1 MVTLIIYIIVAL
13 ILGFIAYIGVLGINR
28 GVQAKN
34 YNKNNLLKNKKKNSN
49 ELADEFQKLKK
60 LHDDGVLSKSE
71 FDAAKK
77 KILS

>member
-34 YNKNNLLKNKKKNSN
+34 YNKNSRLKNKKKSSN

-71 FDAAKK
+71 FNAAKK

>member
-1 MVTLIIYIIVAL
+1 MVTLIIYIIVGL

-34 YNKNNLLKNKKKNSN
+34 YNKNSQLKNKKKSSN

-71 FDAAKK
+71 FNAAKK

>member
-34 YNKNNLLKNKKKNSN
+34 YNKNSRLKNKKKSSN
-49 ELADEFQKLKK
+49 ELVDEFQKLKK

-71 FDAAKK
+71 FNAAKK

>member
-34 YNKNNLLKNKKKNSN
+34 YNKNS
-49 ELADEFQKLKK
+49 QLKK
-60 LHDDGVLSKSE
+60 QVL
-71 FDAAKK
+71 FAKT
-77 KILS
+77 KIN

>member
-34 YNKNNLLKNKKKNSN
+34 YNKNSRLKNKKKSSN
-49 ELADEFQKLKK
+49 ELVDEFQKLKK

>member
-34 YNKNNLLKNKKKNSN
+34 YNKNSRLKNKKKNSN

-71 FDAAKK
+71 FNAAKK

>member
-1 MVTLIIYIIVAL
+1 MVTSIIYIIVAL

-71 FDAAKK
+71 FNAAKK

>member
-34 YNKNNLLKNKKKNSN
+34 YNKNSRLKNKKKNSN
-49 ELADEFQKLKK
+49 ELTDEFQKLKK

-71 FDAAKK
+71 FNAAKK

>member
-1 MVTLIIYIIVAL
+1 MVTSIIYIIVAL
-13 ILGFIAYIGVLGINR
+13 ILGFIAYIGVLGLNR

-34 YNKNNLLKNKKKNSN
+34 YNKNSRLKNKKKNSN

-71 FDAAKK
+71 FNAAKK

>member
-34 YNKNNLLKNKKKNSN
+34 YNKNSRLKNKKKSSN

>member
-34 YNKNNLLKNKKKNSN
+34 YNKNSRLKNKKKNSN
-49 ELADEFQKLKK
+49 ELVDEFQKLKK

-71 FDAAKK
+71 FNAAKK

>member
-34 YNKNNLLKNKKKNSN
+34 YNKNNRLKNKKKNSN

-71 FDAAKK
+71 FNAAKK

>member
-34 YNKNNLLKNKKKNSN
+34 YNKNNRLKNKKKNSN

>member
-34 YNKNNLLKNKKKNSN
+34 YNKNSRLKNKKKNSN

-60 LHDDGVLSKSE
+60 LHDDGILSKSE
-71 FDAAKK
+71 FNAAKK

>member
-34 YNKNNLLKNKKKNSN
+34 YNKNSQLKNKKKSSN

-60 LHDDGVLSKSE
+60 LHDDGILSKSE
-71 FDAAKK
+71 FNAAKK

>member
-34 YNKNNLLKNKKKNSN
+34 YNKNNRLKNKKKNSN

-71 FDAAKK
+71 FNAAKK
-77 KILS
+77 KY

>member
-34 YNKNNLLKNKKKNSN
+34 YNKNSQLKNKKKSSN

-71 FDAAKK
+71 FNAAKK